1 MRISKYNHEGY
12 SDPTPFEAF
21 KSIKKKPTSKPT
33 VRRQKQQTFRP
44 LVYICSPYA
53 GDVKA
58 NTVLAKAYCRFA
70 VEQGAIPIASH
81 LLFPQFMDDDNKS
94 QRDLALFMA
103 TVLLTKCHEV
113 WVFGRKISTG
123 MATEIY
129 KAECRQMPIRYF
141 NTDCTP
147 VTPSTIQGSAP
158 EVRT

>member
-1 MRISKYNHEGY
+1 MRISKYNPEGY
-12 SDPTPFEAF
+12 NDPTPFEAY
-21 KSIKKKPTSKPT
+21 KSIKEEPAMKPVSRK
-33 VRRQKQQTFRP
+33 RKQAFRP

-58 NTVLAKAYCRFA
+58 NTAQARTYCRFA
-70 VEQGAIPIASH
+70 VEQGTIPIASH
-81 LLFPQFMDDDNKS
+81 LLFPQFMDDDNKA

-113 WVFGRKISTG
+113 WVFGKKISSG
-123 MATEIY
+123 MAMEIY

-147 VTPSTIQGSAP
+147 ATCSTPQGHAR